1 MGAIIEQTAAA
12 IPPPRSGDCGA
23 RDGHGSEPAMDPFRD
38 RVAVVTGGAGG
49 IGLAMAK
56 AFAER
61 GASIVLADL
70 NAEAMQK
77 AEKELAAIG
86 RPVLSVLT
94 DVTKIDSVRALAE
107 AIRRRFGAAH
117 IVCNNA
123 GIALFGEIADAT
135 HRDWEYTMNV
145 DFWGVVHGVEVFV
158 PLLLEQGQGGH
169 VVNTASM
176 AGLVGMRWLGIYSA
190 AKFAVVGL
198 TEALHREMK
207 PRGIGVSVLCPMIVD
222 TQINANSVNMRPNEL
237 RNAGETPIVVPDNAA
252 MAGGVIQK
260 EEVARRVVRGIE
272 RGDLYI
278 LTHPEQREFLR
289 RRAAKLDSMFEEGTW

>member
-1 MGAIIEQTAAA
+1 M
-12 IPPPRSGDCGA
+12 A
-23 RDGHGSEPAMDPFRD
+23 R
-38 RVAVVTGGAGG
+38 
-49 IGLAMAK
+49 

-61 GASIVLADL
+61 GASVVLADL
-70 NAEAMQK
+70 NGETLQK
-77 AEKELAAIG
+77 AEKELATVG
-86 RPVLSVLT
+86 RPVLPVVT

-107 AIRRRFGAAH
+107 ATKRRFGAVH

-123 GIALFGEIADAT
+123 GIALFGEIAQAT

-169 VVNTASM
+169 IVNTASM

-198 TEALHREMK
+198 TEALHREIK

-222 TQINANSVNMRPNEL
+222 TQINANSVHMRPKDL
-237 RNAGETPIVVPDNAA
+237 RNEGETPIVAPDNAA

>member
-1 MGAIIEQTAAA
+1 
-12 IPPPRSGDCGA
+12 
-23 RDGHGSEPAMDPFRD
+23 
-38 RVAVVTGGAGG
+38 
-49 IGLAMAK
+49 
-56 AFAER
+56 
-61 GASIVLADL
+61 
-70 NAEAMQK
+70 
-77 AEKELAAIG
+77 
-86 RPVLSVLT
+86 
-94 DVTKIDSVRALAE
+94 
-107 AIRRRFGAAH
+107 
-117 IVCNNA
+117 
-123 GIALFGEIADAT
+123 
-135 HRDWEYTMNV
+135 MNV

-158 PLLLEQGQGGH
+158 PLLLEQGQSGH
-169 VVNTASM
+169 IVNTASM

-207 PRGIGVSVLCPMIVD
+207 PHGIGVSVLCPMIVD
-222 TQINANSVNMRPNEL
+222 TQINANSVQMRPKEL
-237 RNAGETPIVVPDNAA
+237 RNEGETPIIVPDNAA